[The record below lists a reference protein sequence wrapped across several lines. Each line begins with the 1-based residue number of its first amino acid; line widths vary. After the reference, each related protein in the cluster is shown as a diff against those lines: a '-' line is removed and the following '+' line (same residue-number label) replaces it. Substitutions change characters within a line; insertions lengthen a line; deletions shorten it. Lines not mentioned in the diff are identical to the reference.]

1 MKYIL
6 LASASA
12 FAFAG
17 AAAAE
22 VTFSGDAELG
32 YNDNAYPDNDGFY
45 WSANIGVALTQE
57 LNNGLTA
64 GASVNFDIAD
74 MNLGMGLD
82 SADYVVWLESENAGL
97 YFGTTD
103 TAAGKHWSGVDG
115 MEADNFTTDASDA
128 VGRPHRDSTGV
139 YYDSISGLFGG
150 YPHHYDSAPAVL
162 RGDISYGGID
172 ASVSYLVNMDHPDAG
187 LEQLSVGASGSFGN
201 FNFAVAYQDGIA
213 EGTVD
218 KTTGLVRYTNQGGG
232 AWEAGGDF
240 SIDRVFGL
248 SVGTTFG
255 GADVTLAYAKNDTQ
269 NFDSIGIQGSY
280 PIGPVTVGAYFVA
293 QDGGDGNTWGI
304 TADYASGP
312 IGVSVGYEAYEAT
325 GVDADWWIDASYDVG
340 NGLTVYAGV
349 AGAGDAPYIAGEF
362 DLGNGAALGLSY
374 ADDKAHSQDDE
385 IGARDYQE
393 GATAWVSFTF

>member
-17 AAAAE
+17 AAVAE
-22 VTFSGDAELG
+22 VSFSGEAELG
-32 YNDNAYPDNDGFY
+32 YNDNAYGDNDGFY

-57 LNNGLTA
+57 LNNGLEA

-74 MNLGMGLD
+74 LNLGMGLD
-82 SADYVVWLESENAGL
+82 SADYVLWLKSENAAL

-128 VGRPHRDSTGV
+128 VGR
-139 YYDSISGLFGG
+139 YYRNGWDGPG
-150 YPHHYDSAPAVL
+150 YYRFPGPWWLSAQQEDAPAVL

-172 ASVSYLVNMDHPDAG
+172 ASVSYLVPLSNNTSDLH
-187 LEQLSVGASGSFGN
+187 QLSVGASGSFGN
-201 FNFAVAYQDGIA
+201 FNFALAYQDEISPGSA
-213 EGTVD
+213 NRRD
-218 KTTGLVRYTNQGGG
+218 RPWD
-232 AWEAGGDF
+232 ADGDF
-240 SIDRVFGL
+240 SIDRVFGV

-255 GADVTLAYAKNDTQ
+255 GADMTLAYARNDTA
-269 NFDSIGIQGSY
+269 DVTSTAIGGSY
-280 PIGPVTVGAYFVA
+280 PVGPVTLGAYFSNNTGA
-293 QDGGDGNTWGI
+293 GASDGNTWGI

-312 IGVSVGYEAYEAT
+312 IAVSVGYEAYEAS

-349 AGAGDAPYIAGEF
+349 EGAGDAPYVAGEF
-362 DLGNGAALGLSY
+362 DMGNGATLGLSW
-374 ADDKAHSQDDE
+374 ADDNAAHDQDDE

-393 GATAWVSFTF
+393 GTTAWVSFTF